1 MKNVFLVAC
10 AVLLSTARG
19 EVPTDVYLLIGQ
31 SNMAG
36 RGILT
41 ASNRVDTARVLKW
54 NCWQQKGNGDAWV
67 EAVEPIVKD
76 RPFSGACLG
85 ASFARTM
92 ADVDPKAVIGL
103 VPAAEGNSAL
113 SRWVPE
119 GNLYKRALRWS
130 RAALAQGG
138 TLKGILWHQGCAES
152 PVTATNYAARLAV
165 MVAALRRDLKAPDV
179 PFVAGELPPYLDELK
194 KKDGKLVV
202 PAWRTVNEQ
211 LAQAAKE
218 ITNMKVVSSEG
229 LVHKGDKLHFDTPSL
244 RTLGLRYAEAM
255 RELQGSKR

>member
-1 MKNVFLVAC
+1 MKNMFLVAC

-36 RGILT
+36 RGLLT
-41 ASNRVDTARVLKW
+41 VSNRVDTARVLKW

-85 ASFARTM
+85 TSFARTM
-92 ADVDPKAVIGL
+92 ADADPKAVVGL
-103 VPAAEGNSAL
+103 IPAAEGNSAL
-113 SRWVPE
+113 SRWMPE

-130 RAALAQGG
+130 RVALAQGG

-194 KKDGKLVV
+194 KKDGKLVI

-218 ITNMKVVSSEG
+218 IPNMKVVSSEG